1 MCSLLILS
9 AQSIGGQMR
18 IGVLG
23 TGTVGITLATKLA
36 QLGNEVKMGSRS
48 ADNKTAGDWA
58 KANMGHKASHCTFE
72 EAAKFGEM
80 LVLSVHGNA
89 ALEVVGAAKPEN
101 FKGKVVIDT
110 CNPLEFGPGGVKLF
124 VSNTESLSERI
135 QASVPDAKVVK
146 TLNTVNALLMT
157 DPKRL
162 GEELTVFMA
171 GNDENAKK
179 HVAEFL
185 KKFGWN
191 DIIDLGGLEA
201 SRYME
206 MLLPMLMQLGS
217 MWQHPN
223 FGFRIVRK
231 G

>member
-1 MCSLLILS
+1 
-9 AQSIGGQMR
+9 MR

-48 ADNKTAGDWA
+48 PDNKTASDWA
-58 KANMGHKASHCTFE
+58 RANTGHKASHGTFE

-80 LVLSVHGNA
+80 LVLAVHGAA
-89 ALEVVGAAKPEN
+89 ALEVVSAAKPEN
-101 FKGKVVIDT
+101 FRGKIVIDT
-110 CNPLEFGPGGVKLF
+110 CNPLELGSSGVKLF

-135 QASVPDAKVVK
+135 QASAPDAKVVK

-162 GEELTVFMA
+162 GEELTVFIA
-171 GNDENAKK
+171 GNDESAKK
-179 HVAEFL
+179 RVAELL

-206 MLLPMLMQLGS
+206 MLLPMLMQLHAV
-217 MWQHPN
+217 WQHPN
-223 FGFRIVRK
+223 FGFKIVRK